1 GDAQLRAERLP
12 HDLVGREPER
22 QQRLSERQLACRLL
36 GQGMRQFVRRYRA
49 AGYEDF
55 AQATPLAR
63 AGSRRGSIVVD
74 GHVGRNDALF
84 CANASTGQGRCPQP
98 RPVLGCGSSR
108 KRTPSRRPLGR
119 LEPAMS
125 RTHAVIIVA
134 TVLTALLTTAPG
146 ARTVREPITRTVY
159 VTVLDNDGQPATD
172 LTPKDFRLRE
182 GNRDREITSVEPAT
196 DRMRIAVMVEELLT
210 PTGGVRQGMGEFMQA
225 MITRAEISLIVVGQS
240 NREAVPYT
248 TDLSALIAGIN
259 GLPLNQRQQTNH
271 VPEGVFEVSKTFV
284 AERPARPVMVVIALD
299 SLQASSAEPQ
309 HVLNTLRDS
318 NAQLHA
324 VSIQTPQSAV

>member
-1 GDAQLRAERLP
+1 
-12 HDLVGREPER
+12 
-22 QQRLSERQLACRLL
+22 
-36 GQGMRQFVRRYRA
+36 
-49 AGYEDF
+49 
-55 AQATPLAR
+55 
-63 AGSRRGSIVVD
+63 
-74 GHVGRNDALF
+74 
-84 CANASTGQGRCPQP
+84 
-98 RPVLGCGSSR
+98 
-108 KRTPSRRPLGR
+108 
-119 LEPAMS
+119 MS
-125 RTHAVIIVA
+125 RTHAVVVA
-134 TVLTALLTTAPG
+134 TVLTALLTTTAPG

-159 VTVLDNDGQPATD
+159 VTVVDNDGQPATD

-318 NAQLHA
+318 NAQLHV
-324 VSIQTPQSAV
+324 VSIQTPQSAVDVSGAASMMEASGRAQVLGDGPRQSGGRQWPVNALTAVPKAMLSIANDLSNQYKVTYVLPDGVEPSDRLNISLNRRGHTLRAPTRIWDGD